1 MYHELCLSADGYP
14 AKQGVEQDMLQMRRK
29 MRRKY
34 FMVILYFAAFAFS
47 VLLLILTLAA
57 TSQYRRNYHVLSTMT
72 TAIVNFG
79 YWQLAMSHNLEEALL
94 ANRIAYLD
102 GTFLTLFIFLS
113 VAQFCRIKVP
123 GWIVTVMSI
132 VGFVVLGLSYTGGY
146 STIYYSSVSIVQR
159 HGVTFLVTQ
168 DGPAH
173 ILYDCLI
180 VVYAVIDLGV
190 MIYAFRNKNK
200 VSYMNTFFLLAT
212 ELFCMVVYAVESIT
226 KCEIQLLPF
235 SYVLNMVLLF
245 VLFRRTNLYDLSI
258 NAEHIR
264 EDRREYGYISFSR
277 HGKYIGSNDVARKYF
292 PELENLLMDHKI
304 PPKEKFLYKEFGSWV
319 ALFNPDIDKT
329 RYYTRNERI
338 LKCRLSS
345 FTMGKR
351 NSIQGY
357 LIEITDDTNQ
367 QLHIQ
372 ELNEMARR
380 AEEANL
386 AKSTFIANIS
396 HEIRT
401 PIHVILGMNE
411 MIMRESGEPQIC
423 VYAGNIKKSGNILL
437 SLVNNILD
445 YSRMERGNVK
455 LQLVTYETSKLLNN
469 AVDAIRLQT
478 DSKNLRLEVYID
490 EHLPVKL
497 IGDDLK
503 FQQIL
508 FNLLTNAVKY
518 TNEGYVRLCVSQ
530 KKRQADSVAIEVS
543 VEDSGIGIRKE
554 DIARLTNAFCRV
566 DEKLNRNIEGAGL
579 GLSIASQLLQQMGSQ
594 LMIDSE
600 YGVGSIFSF
609 ELTQQIA
616 DAAEIGPFSIFP
628 DANAEIPF
636 SMLPSFTAPEAK
648 ILVVDDNQMNRFVFQ
663 GLLKYLKVQVTLAA
677 SGRECLS
684 AITKEHYDLIF
695 MDHLMPEMD
704 GIETLHI
711 MKKRSGHFC
720 TDSKV
725 IAITANAFQDAREV
739 YLKEGFDDFLEKP
752 VEGKQLEA
760 VIYQYL
766 PKNLIHY
773 TDGISCEKTEIPANP
788 GMNKDVDPASAGRD
802 DLLEEQLSGL
812 GIDVSKGLS
821 YAGNDWNFYLEIL
834 NCFME
839 EYDAKRELFYTYQK
853 NLSEDNSFEAFTHLM
868 HQLKGEA
875 RGIGHARLGE
885 QFYQLELAS
894 KAHKEDMIKVLSD
907 STLDLWEQVVMS
919 LKKYLK

>member
-1 MYHELCLSADGYP
+1 
-14 AKQGVEQDMLQMRRK
+14 
-29 MRRKY
+29 
-34 FMVILYFAAFAFS
+34 MVILYFAAFAFS

-123 GWIVTVMSI
+123 VWITAVMSI

-146 STIYYSSVSIVQR
+146 STIYYSSVSIIQK

-190 MIYAFRNKNK
+190 MIYAFRNKNT

-226 KCEIQLLPF
+226 ECEIQLLPF

-264 EDRREYGYISFSR
+264 EERSEYGYVSFSR
-277 HGKYIGSNDVARKYF
+277 HGKYIGSNEVARKYF

-304 PPKEKFLYKEFGSWV
+304 SPKEKFLYEEFGNWV
-319 ALFNPDIDKT
+319 AQFDPDTDKT

-357 LIEITDDTNQ
+357 LIEISDDTNQ

-372 ELNEMARR
+372 ELNEMARK

-455 LQLVTYETSKLLNN
+455 LQPVTYETGKLLSN
-469 AVDAIRLQT
+469 AVDTIRLQT
-478 DSKNLRLEVYID
+478 GSKNLRLEVLID

-503 FQQIL
+503 LQQIL

-518 TNEGYVRLCVSQ
+518 TKEGYVRLCVSQ
-530 KKRQADSVAIEVS
+530 KKRYADSVSIDVS

-554 DIARLTNAFCRV
+554 DIALLTNAFCRV
-566 DEKLNRNIEGAGL
+566 DEKQNRNIEGAGL

-616 DAAEIGPFSIFP
+616 DAAELGAFSV
-628 DANAEIPF
+628 F
-636 SMLPSFTAPEAK
+636 SEPNTEMSSTLPGFTAPEAK

-677 SGRECLS
+677 SGRECLN
-684 AITKEHYDLIF
+684 AITKEHFDLIF
-695 MDHLMPEMD
+695 MDHLMPELD

-711 MKKRSGHFC
+711 MKKRSGHLC

-725 IAITANAFQDAREV
+725 IAITANAYPDARDV

-760 VIYQYL
+760 MIYRYL
-766 PKNLIHY
+766 PKNRIRY
-773 TDGISCEKTEIPANP
+773 TEESSHENAEASVIPDSIP
-788 GMNKDVDPASAGRD
+788 VPTGSTK
-802 DLLEEQLSGL
+802 LLVEQLSGM

-821 YAGNDWNFYLEIL
+821 YAGNDWDFYLEIL
-834 NCFME
+834 KCFID
-839 EYDAKRELFYTYQK
+839 EYDTKWQLLRTSRK
-853 NLSEDNSFEAFTHLM
+853 NLSQDNHFDAFTHLA

-875 RGIGHARLGE
+875 RGIGHMELGE
-885 QFYQLELAS
+885 KFYQLELAS
-894 KAHKEDMIKVLSD
+894 KARREDKITVFFD
-907 STLDLWEQVVMS
+907 STLDLWERVVTS
-919 LKKYLK
+919 LTNYLS

>member
-1 MYHELCLSADGYP
+1 
-14 AKQGVEQDMLQMRRK
+14 
-29 MRRKY
+29 
-34 FMVILYFAAFAFS
+34 MVILYFAAFAFS

-372 ELNEMARR
+372 E
-380 AEEANL
+380 
-386 AKSTFIANIS
+386 F
-396 HEIRT
+396 
-401 PIHVILGMNE
+401 
-411 MIMRESGEPQIC
+411 
-423 VYAGNIKKSGNILL
+423 
-437 SLVNNILD
+437 LV
-445 YSRMERGNVK
+445 
-455 LQLVTYETSKLLNN
+455 Q
-469 AVDAIRLQT
+469 
-478 DSKNLRLEVYID
+478 
-490 EHLPVKL
+490 
-497 IGDDLK
+497 
-503 FQQIL
+503 
-508 FNLLTNAVKY
+508 
-518 TNEGYVRLCVSQ
+518 
-530 KKRQADSVAIEVS
+530 
-543 VEDSGIGIRKE
+543 
-554 DIARLTNAFCRV
+554 
-566 DEKLNRNIEGAGL
+566 
-579 GLSIASQLLQQMGSQ
+579 
-594 LMIDSE
+594 
-600 YGVGSIFSF
+600 
-609 ELTQQIA
+609 
-616 DAAEIGPFSIFP
+616 
-628 DANAEIPF
+628 
-636 SMLPSFTAPEAK
+636 
-648 ILVVDDNQMNRFVFQ
+648 
-663 GLLKYLKVQVTLAA
+663 
-677 SGRECLS
+677 
-684 AITKEHYDLIF
+684 
-695 MDHLMPEMD
+695 
-704 GIETLHI
+704 
-711 MKKRSGHFC
+711 
-720 TDSKV
+720 
-725 IAITANAFQDAREV
+725 
-739 YLKEGFDDFLEKP
+739 
-752 VEGKQLEA
+752 
-760 VIYQYL
+760 
-766 PKNLIHY
+766 
-773 TDGISCEKTEIPANP
+773 
-788 GMNKDVDPASAGRD
+788 NK
-802 DLLEEQLSGL
+802 
-812 GIDVSKGLS
+812 
-821 YAGNDWNFYLEIL
+821 
-834 NCFME
+834 
-839 EYDAKRELFYTYQK
+839 
-853 NLSEDNSFEAFTHLM
+853 H
-868 HQLKGEA
+868 
-875 RGIGHARLGE
+875 
-885 QFYQLELAS
+885 
-894 KAHKEDMIKVLSD
+894 
-907 STLDLWEQVVMS
+907 
-919 LKKYLK
+919 

>member
-1 MYHELCLSADGYP
+1 
-14 AKQGVEQDMLQMRRK
+14 
-29 MRRKY
+29 
-34 FMVILYFAAFAFS
+34 MVALYFAAFAFS

-57 TSQYRRNYHVLSTMT
+57 TSQYRGNYHVLSTMT
-72 TAIVNFG
+72 TAVVNFG

-102 GTFLTLFIFLS
+102 GTFLTLFIFLA
-113 VAQFCRIKVP
+113 VAQFCRIRIP
-123 GWIVTVMSI
+123 TWMITAMSI
-132 VGFVVLGLSYTGGY
+132 GGFVVLGLAYTGGY
-146 STIYYSSVSIVQR
+146 STIYYSSVSIVRR

-173 ILYDCLI
+173 ILYTCLI

-190 MIYAFRNKNK
+190 MVYAFRNKNK
-200 VSYMNTFFLLAT
+200 VSYINTFFLLAT
-212 ELFCMVVYAVESIT
+212 ELFCMAVYAIESFT
-226 KCEIQLLPF
+226 VCEIQLFPF
-235 SYVLNMVLLF
+235 AYVLNMVLLF

-264 EDRREYGYISFSR
+264 EERREYGYISFS
-277 HGKYIGSNDVARKYF
+277 HHAKYIGSNEVARKYF
-292 PELENLLMDHKI
+292 PELERLLMDHKI
-304 PPKEKFLYKEFGSWV
+304 PPKEEFLYEEFGNWV
-319 ALFNPDIDKT
+319 AHFGPNTGKT
-329 RYYTRNERI
+329 RYYTRNDRI
-338 LKCRLSS
+338 FKCRLSY

-351 NSIQGY
+351 SHIQGY

-372 ELNEMARR
+372 ELNEMARK

-386 AKSTFIANIS
+386 AKSTFIANMS

-401 PIHVILGMNE
+401 PIHAVLGMNE
-411 MIMRESGEPQIC
+411 MIMRESSEPQIR
-423 VYAGNIKKSGNILL
+423 VYAGNIKKSGNLLL

-445 YSRMERGNVK
+445 YSRMEQGNQK
-455 LQLVTYETSKLLNN
+455 LQLVTYETGKLLSN
-469 AVDAIRLQT
+469 ALDVIRLQT
-478 DSKNLRLEVYID
+478 NNKNLRLEVFID

-530 KKRQADSVAIEVS
+530 KERLGDSVSITVS

-554 DIARLTNAFCRV
+554 DIAHLTNAFCRV
-566 DEKLNRNIEGAGL
+566 DEKRNRNIEGAGL

-609 ELTQQIA
+609 ELVQQIA
-616 DAAEIGPFSIFP
+616 DATELGPFSSVSEEDNETP
-628 DANAEIPF
+628 
-636 SMLPSFTAPEAK
+636 LPVTPRFTAPEAK

-663 GLLKYLKVQVTLAA
+663 GLLKYLKVQVTFAE
-677 SGRECLS
+677 SGKECLS
-684 AITKEHYDLIF
+684 TIATQHFDLIF
-695 MDHLMPEMD
+695 MDHLMPELD

-711 MKKRSGHFC
+711 MKKRSGHLC

-725 IAITANAFQDAREV
+725 IAVTANAYPDARDF

-760 VIYQYL
+760 IIYQYL
-766 PKNLIHY
+766 PQNLIWFADNY
-773 TDGISCEKTEIPANP
+773 SEGNTSLSDKAAIPSIP
-788 GMNKDVDPASAGRD
+788 VASD
-802 DLLEEQLSGL
+802 TLLKEQLSRM
-812 GIDVSKGLS
+812 GIDVAKGLS
-821 YAGNDWNFYLEIL
+821 YASDDWSFYLEVL
-834 NCFME
+834 KCFIK
-839 EYDAKRELFYTYQK
+839 EYADKRDLLLTRKK
-853 NLSEDNSFEAFTHLM
+853 NLSEYSHFETFTNLT
-868 HQLKGEA
+868 HQLKGES
-875 RGIGHARLGE
+875 RGIGHMELGE
-885 QFYQLELAS
+885 KFYQLEMAS
-894 KAHKEDMIKVLSD
+894 RAHQKDTIAALFQD
-907 STLDLWEQVVMS
+907 TLDLWERVVTS
-919 LKKYLK
+919 LKTCLP

>member
-1 MYHELCLSADGYP
+1 
-14 AKQGVEQDMLQMRRK
+14 
-29 MRRKY
+29 
-34 FMVILYFAAFAFS
+34 MVALYFAAFAFS

-57 TSQYRRNYHVLSTMT
+57 TSQYRGNYHVLSTMT
-72 TAIVNFG
+72 TAVVNFG

-102 GTFLTLFIFLS
+102 GTFLTLFIFLA
-113 VAQFCRIKVP
+113 VAQFCRIRIP
-123 GWIVTVMSI
+123 TWMITAMSI
-132 VGFVVLGLSYTGGY
+132 GGFVVLGLAYTGGY
-146 STIYYSSVSIVQR
+146 STIYYSSVSIVRR

-173 ILYDCLI
+173 ILYTCLI

-190 MIYAFRNKNK
+190 MVYAFRNKNK
-200 VSYMNTFFLLAT
+200 VSYINTFFLLAT
-212 ELFCMVVYAVESIT
+212 ELFCMAVYAIESFT
-226 KCEIQLLPF
+226 VCEIQLLPF
-235 SYVLNMVLLF
+235 AYVLNMVLLF

-264 EDRREYGYISFSR
+264 EERREYGYISFS
-277 HGKYIGSNDVARKYF
+277 HHAKYIGSNEVARKYF
-292 PELENLLMDHKI
+292 PELERLLMDHKI
-304 PPKEKFLYKEFGSWV
+304 PPKEEFLYEEFGNWV
-319 ALFNPDIDKT
+319 AHFGPNTGKT
-329 RYYTRNERI
+329 RYYTRNDRI
-338 LKCRLSS
+338 FKCRLSY

-351 NSIQGY
+351 SHIQGY

-372 ELNEMARR
+372 ELNEMARK

-386 AKSTFIANIS
+386 AKSTFIANMS

-401 PIHVILGMNE
+401 PIHAVLGMNE
-411 MIMRESGEPQIC
+411 MIMRESSEPQIR
-423 VYAGNIKKSGNILL
+423 VYAGNIKKSGNLLL

-445 YSRMERGNVK
+445 YSRMEQGNQK
-455 LQLVTYETSKLLNN
+455 LQLVTYETGKLLSN
-469 AVDAIRLQT
+469 ALDVIRLQT
-478 DSKNLRLEVYID
+478 NNKNLRLEVFID

-530 KKRQADSVAIEVS
+530 KERLGDSVSITVS

-554 DIARLTNAFCRV
+554 DIAHLTNAFCRV
-566 DEKLNRNIEGAGL
+566 DEKRNRNIEGAGL

-609 ELTQQIA
+609 ELVQQIA
-616 DAAEIGPFSIFP
+616 DATELGPFSSVSEEDNETP
-628 DANAEIPF
+628 
-636 SMLPSFTAPEAK
+636 LPVTPRFTAPEAK

-663 GLLKYLKVQVTLAA
+663 GLLKYLKVQVTFAE
-677 SGRECLS
+677 SGKECLS
-684 AITKEHYDLIF
+684 TIATQHFDLIF
-695 MDHLMPEMD
+695 MDHLMPELD

-711 MKKRSGHFC
+711 MKKRSGHLC

-725 IAITANAFQDAREV
+725 IAVTANAYPDARDF

-760 VIYQYL
+760 IIYQYL
-766 PKNLIHY
+766 PQNLIWFADNY
-773 TDGISCEKTEIPANP
+773 SEGNTSLSDKAAIPSIP
-788 GMNKDVDPASAGRD
+788 VASD
-802 DLLEEQLSGL
+802 TLLKEQLSRM
-812 GIDVSKGLS
+812 GIDVAKGLS
-821 YAGNDWNFYLEIL
+821 YASDDWSFYLEVL
-834 NCFME
+834 KCFIK
-839 EYDAKRELFYTYQK
+839 EYADKRDLLLTRKK
-853 NLSEDNSFEAFTHLM
+853 NLSEYSHFETFTNLT
-868 HQLKGEA
+868 HQLKGES
-875 RGIGHARLGE
+875 RGIGHMELGE
-885 QFYQLELAS
+885 KFYQLEMAS
-894 KAHKEDMIKVLSD
+894 RAHQKDTIAALFQD
-907 STLDLWEQVVMS
+907 TLDLWERVVTS
-919 LKKYLK
+919 LKTCLP

>member
-1 MYHELCLSADGYP
+1 
-14 AKQGVEQDMLQMRRK
+14 
-29 MRRKY
+29 
-34 FMVILYFAAFAFS
+34 MVALYFAAFAVS

-57 TSQYRRNYHVLSTMT
+57 TSQYRGNYHVLSTMT
-72 TAIVNFG
+72 TAVVNFG

-102 GTFLTLFIFLS
+102 GTFLTLFIFLA

-123 GWIVTVMSI
+123 VWLITVMSI

-146 STIYYSSVSIVQR
+146 STIYYSNVSIIQR

-173 ILYDCLI
+173 ILYIFLI

-190 MIYAFRNKNK
+190 MVYAFRNKNK
-200 VSYMNTFFLLAT
+200 VSYINTFFLLAT

-226 KCEIQLLPF
+226 VCEIQLLPF
-235 SYVLNMVLLF
+235 AYVFNMALLF

-264 EDRREYGYISFSR
+264 EERREYGYVSFSR
-277 HGKYIGSNDVARKYF
+277 HGKYIGSNEVARKYF
-292 PELENLLMDHKI
+292 PELENLLMDHRI
-304 PPKEKFLYKEFGSWV
+304 SPKEEFLYNEFGNWV
-319 ALFNPDIDKT
+319 AYFNPDTDKT
-329 RYYTRNERI
+329 RYYTRNDRI
-338 LKCRLSS
+338 LKCRLNY
-345 FTMGKR
+345 FTVGKR
-351 NSIQGY
+351 SSIQGY

-367 QLHIQ
+367 QRHIQ
-372 ELNEMARR
+372 ELNEMARK

-401 PIHVILGMNE
+401 PIHAVLGMNE
-411 MIMRESGEPQIC
+411 MIMRESNEPQIR

-437 SLVNNILD
+437 SLVNTILD
-445 YSRMERGNVK
+445 YSRMEQGNQR
-455 LQLVTYETSKLLNN
+455 LQLVTYETGKLLNN
-469 AVDAIRLQT
+469 ALDVIRLQT
-478 DSKNLRLEVYID
+478 NSKNLRLEVFID
-490 EHLPVKL
+490 EHLPAKL

-530 KKRQADSVAIEVS
+530 IERNADSVSIEVS

-554 DIARLTNAFCRV
+554 DIGHLTNAFCRV
-566 DEKLNRNIEGAGL
+566 DEKHNRNIEGAGL
-579 GLSIASQLLQQMGSQ
+579 GLSIASQLLQQMGSR

-609 ELTQQIA
+609 KLTQQIA
-616 DAAEIGPFSIFP
+616 DPAELGPFSR
-628 DANAEIPF
+628 F
-636 SMLPSFTAPEAK
+636 SETDMEVLCPAPPRFTAPEAK

-663 GLLKYLKVQVTLAA
+663 GLLKYLKVQITLAE
-677 SGRECLS
+677 SGRECLN
-684 AITKEHYDLIF
+684 AIAKEHFDLIF
-695 MDHLMPEMD
+695 MDHLMPELD

-711 MKKRSGHFC
+711 LKKRSGHLC
-720 TDSKV
+720 TDSKI
-725 IAITANAFQDAREV
+725 IAITANAYPDARDV

-752 VEGKQLEA
+752 VEGKQLEDM
-760 VIYQYL
+760 IYQYL
-766 PKNLIHY
+766 PKELIRPA
-773 TDGISCEKTEIPANP
+773 DGISHGNTKNSVLPDIKPVFAEKDN
-788 GMNKDVDPASAGRD
+788 
-802 DLLEEQLSGL
+802 LLVEQLSSL

-821 YAGNDWNFYLEIL
+821 YAGDDWNFYLEVL
-834 NCFME
+834 KCFVD
-839 EYDAKRELFYTYQK
+839 EYDAKWELLRTRKK
-853 NLSEDNSFEAFTHLM
+853 NLSEDHHFEAFTCLA

-875 RGIGHARLGE
+875 RGIGHMELGE
-885 QFYQLELAS
+885 KFYQLETAS
-894 KAHKEDMIKVLSD
+894 KEHREDTISALFD
-907 STLDLWEQVVMS
+907 STLDLWEHVVTS
-919 LKKYLK
+919 LKKYLQ

>member
-1 MYHELCLSADGYP
+1 
-14 AKQGVEQDMLQMRRK
+14 
-29 MRRKY
+29 
-34 FMVILYFAAFAFS
+34 MVALYFAAFAFS

-57 TSQYRRNYHVLSTMT
+57 TSQYRGNYHVLSTMT
-72 TAIVNFG
+72 TAVVNFG

-102 GTFLTLFIFLS
+102 GTFLTLFIFLA
-113 VAQFCRIKVP
+113 VAQFCRIRIP
-123 GWIVTVMSI
+123 TWMITAMSI
-132 VGFVVLGLSYTGGY
+132 GGFVVLGLAYTGGY
-146 STIYYSSVSIVQR
+146 STIYYSSVSIVRR

-173 ILYDCLI
+173 ILYTCLI

-190 MIYAFRNKNK
+190 MVYAFRNKNK
-200 VSYMNTFFLLAT
+200 VSYINTFFLLAT
-212 ELFCMVVYAVESIT
+212 ELFCMAVYAIESFT
-226 KCEIQLLPF
+226 VCEIQLLPF
-235 SYVLNMVLLF
+235 AYVLNMVLLF

-264 EDRREYGYISFSR
+264 EERREYGYISFS
-277 HGKYIGSNDVARKYF
+277 HHAKYIGSNEVARKYF
-292 PELENLLMDHKI
+292 PELERLLMDHKI
-304 PPKEKFLYKEFGSWV
+304 PPKEEFLYEEFGNWV
-319 ALFNPDIDKT
+319 AHFGPNTGKT
-329 RYYTRNERI
+329 RYYTRNDRI
-338 LKCRLSS
+338 FKCRLSY

-351 NSIQGY
+351 SHIQGY

-372 ELNEMARR
+372 ELNEMARK

-386 AKSTFIANIS
+386 AKSTFIANMS

-401 PIHVILGMNE
+401 PIHAVLGMNE
-411 MIMRESGEPQIC
+411 MIMRESSEPQIR
-423 VYAGNIKKSGNILL
+423 VYAGNIKKSGNLLL

-445 YSRMERGNVK
+445 YSRMEQGNQK
-455 LQLVTYETSKLLNN
+455 LQLVTYETGKLLSN
-469 AVDAIRLQT
+469 ALDVIRLQT
-478 DSKNLRLEVYID
+478 NNKNLRLEVFID

-530 KKRQADSVAIEVS
+530 KERLGDSVSITVS

-554 DIARLTNAFCRV
+554 DIAHLTNAFCRV
-566 DEKLNRNIEGAGL
+566 DEKRNRNIEGAGL

-609 ELTQQIA
+609 ELVQQIA
-616 DAAEIGPFSIFP
+616 DATELGPFSSVSEEDNETP
-628 DANAEIPF
+628 
-636 SMLPSFTAPEAK
+636 LPVTPRFTAPEAK

-663 GLLKYLKVQVTLAA
+663 GLLKYLKVQVTFAE
-677 SGRECLS
+677 SGKECLS
-684 AITKEHYDLIF
+684 TIATQHFDLIF
-695 MDHLMPEMD
+695 MDHLMPELD

-711 MKKRSGHFC
+711 MKKRSGHLC

-725 IAITANAFQDAREV
+725 IAVTANAYPDARDF

-760 VIYQYL
+760 IIYQYL
-766 PKNLIHY
+766 PQNLIWFADNY
-773 TDGISCEKTEIPANP
+773 SEGNTSLSDKAAIPSIP
-788 GMNKDVDPASAGRD
+788 VASD
-802 DLLEEQLSGL
+802 TLLKEQLSRM
-812 GIDVSKGLS
+812 GIDVAKGLS
-821 YAGNDWNFYLEIL
+821 YASDDWSFYLEVL
-834 NCFME
+834 KCFIK
-839 EYDAKRELFYTYQK
+839 EYADKRDLLLTRKK
-853 NLSEDNSFEAFTHLM
+853 NLSEYSHFETFTNLT
-868 HQLKGEA
+868 HQLKGES
-875 RGIGHARLGE
+875 RGIGHMELGE
-885 QFYQLELAS
+885 KFYQLEMAS
-894 KAHKEDMIKVLSD
+894 RAHQKDTIAALFQD
-907 STLDLWEQVVMS
+907 TLDL
-919 LKKYLK
+919 

>member
-1 MYHELCLSADGYP
+1 
-14 AKQGVEQDMLQMRRK
+14 
-29 MRRKY
+29 
-34 FMVILYFAAFAFS
+34 MVALYFAAFAFS

-57 TSQYRRNYHVLSTMT
+57 TSQYRGNYHVLSTMT
-72 TAIVNFG
+72 TAVVNFG

-102 GTFLTLFIFLS
+102 GTFLTLFIFLA
-113 VAQFCRIKVP
+113 VAQFCRIRIP
-123 GWIVTVMSI
+123 TWMITAMSI
-132 VGFVVLGLSYTGGY
+132 GGFVVLGLAYTGGY
-146 STIYYSSVSIVQR
+146 STIYYSSVSIVRR

-173 ILYDCLI
+173 ILYTCLI

-190 MIYAFRNKNK
+190 MVYAFRNKNK
-200 VSYMNTFFLLAT
+200 VSYINTFFLLAT
-212 ELFCMVVYAVESIT
+212 ELFCMAVYAIESFT
-226 KCEIQLLPF
+226 VCEIQLLPF
-235 SYVLNMVLLF
+235 AYVLNMALLF

-264 EDRREYGYISFSR
+264 EERREYGYISFS
-277 HGKYIGSNDVARKYF
+277 HHAKYIGSNEVARKYF
-292 PELENLLMDHKI
+292 PELERLLMDHKI
-304 PPKEKFLYKEFGSWV
+304 PPKEEFLYEEFGNWV
-319 ALFNPDIDKT
+319 AHFGPNTGKT
-329 RYYTRNERI
+329 RYYTRNDRI
-338 LKCRLSS
+338 FKCRLSY

-351 NSIQGY
+351 SHIQGY

-372 ELNEMARR
+372 ELNEMARK

-386 AKSTFIANIS
+386 AKSTFIANMS

-401 PIHVILGMNE
+401 PIHAVLGMNE
-411 MIMRESGEPQIC
+411 MIMRESSEPQIR
-423 VYAGNIKKSGNILL
+423 VYAGNIKKSGNLLL

-445 YSRMERGNVK
+445 YSRMEQGNQK
-455 LQLVTYETSKLLNN
+455 LQLVTYETGKLLSN
-469 AVDAIRLQT
+469 ALDVIRLQT
-478 DSKNLRLEVYID
+478 NNKNLRLEVFID

-530 KKRQADSVAIEVS
+530 KERLGDSVSITVS

-554 DIARLTNAFCRV
+554 DIAHLTNAFCRV
-566 DEKLNRNIEGAGL
+566 DEKRNRNIEGAGL

-609 ELTQQIA
+609 ELVQQIA
-616 DAAEIGPFSIFP
+616 DATELGPFSSVSEEDNETP
-628 DANAEIPF
+628 
-636 SMLPSFTAPEAK
+636 LPVTPRFTAPEAK

-663 GLLKYLKVQVTLAA
+663 GLLKYLKVQVTFAE
-677 SGRECLS
+677 SGKECLS
-684 AITKEHYDLIF
+684 TIATQHFDLIF
-695 MDHLMPEMD
+695 MDHLMPELD

-711 MKKRSGHFC
+711 MKKRSGHLC

-725 IAITANAFQDAREV
+725 IAVTANAYPDARDF

-760 VIYQYL
+760 IIYQYL
-766 PKNLIHY
+766 PQNLIWFADNY
-773 TDGISCEKTEIPANP
+773 SEGNTSLSDKAAIPSIP
-788 GMNKDVDPASAGRD
+788 VASD
-802 DLLEEQLSGL
+802 TLLKEQLSRM
-812 GIDVSKGLS
+812 GIDVAKGLS
-821 YAGNDWNFYLEIL
+821 YASDDWSFYLEVL
-834 NCFME
+834 KCFIK
-839 EYDAKRELFYTYQK
+839 EYADKRDLLLTRKK
-853 NLSEDNSFEAFTHLM
+853 NLSEYSHFETFTNLT
-868 HQLKGEA
+868 HQLKGES
-875 RGIGHARLGE
+875 RGIGHMELGE
-885 QFYQLELAS
+885 KFYQLEMAS
-894 KAHKEDMIKVLSD
+894 RAHQKDTIAALFQD
-907 STLDLWEQVVMS
+907 TLDL
-919 LKKYLK
+919 